1 MINSYLRACTDY
13 GSPKESIL
21 TVKKYVE
28 KCKKEGAKVLAITD
42 TTMYAMM
49 PFYET
54 CTKNDIKPIL
64 GGQVYFEAVGN
75 VRPEL
80 SFLAKDEI
88 GYHTLCRI
96 MTESQKNIQRDEG
109 LSAQEKKTAK
119 KYPTISKEFLE
130 KEMKEAKGHLFLLS
144 GGVNGVILS
153 IPAKNAERRS
163 IADRFY
169 KDLTEWKKLLK
180 NIEMSDEEIKKMTDR
195 QTALKPVSKTRLDT
209 LESELRSK
217 ADCSEE
223 DYRDFMNKKQ
233 AIVDATNEIQKLKR
247 MISARKEEQKAFKL
261 SLTAIAKRLNGSTD
275 YSEEEYE
282 KAMNALNKIVK
293 DVFSAEE
300 TQDIMRTEMLWFDN
314 IAGHGNFYIEVQN
327 HQIASEKKYMYDLCQ
342 MAEELDI
349 PIVATNVAKMANKED
364 ITPRKYINS
373 LYDNSWHE
381 AEEGDSDVFIKTD
394 EELLK
399 DLTASITKQYAEVAM
414 KNREK
419 IAEKCNVKLEKKSH
433 YPVYPCTE
441 AGEDLDDILRK
452 EVANF

>member
-1 MINSYLRACTDY
+1 M
-13 GSPKESIL
+13 
-21 TVKKYVE
+21 
-28 KCKKEGAKVLAITD
+28 
-42 TTMYAMM
+42 
-49 PFYET
+49 
-54 CTKNDIKPIL
+54 
-64 GGQVYFEAVGN
+64 
-75 VRPEL
+75 
-80 SFLAKDEI
+80 
-88 GYHTLCRI
+88 RI
-96 MTESQKNIQRDEG
+96 
-109 LSAQEKKTAK
+109 
-119 KYPTISKEFLE
+119 
-130 KEMKEAKGHLFLLS
+130 
-144 GGVNGVILS
+144 
-153 IPAKNAERRS
+153 
-163 IADRFY
+163 
-169 KDLTEWKKLLK
+169 
-180 NIEMSDEEIKKMTDR
+180 
-195 QTALKPVSKTRLDT
+195 
-209 LESELRSK
+209 
-217 ADCSEE
+217 
-223 DYRDFMNKKQ
+223 
-233 AIVDATNEIQKLKR
+233 
-247 MISARKEEQKAFKL
+247 ARKEEQKAFKL

-381 AEEGDSDVFIKTD
+381 AEEEDSDVFIKTD